1 MLLLE
6 FVFFPIFYHG
16 HRERRRRKS
25 QTYVIILDKKKSM
38 SRNISRRRDD
48 LDEYWFEKIAVTTKV
63 VIFEID
69 LLKMIVI

>member
-1 MLLLE
+1 
-6 FVFFPIFYHG
+6 
-16 HRERRRRKS
+16 
-25 QTYVIILDKKKSM
+25 M

-63 VIFEID
+63 LIFEID